1 MVTLTT
7 RNELKR
13 RLLESLGNADPA
25 EIGRLALDM
34 MSDIESVYSESG
46 IDETGAGEDG
56 RFEYTR
62 PAQVDV
68 VNRAEYDNLRNEYM
82 KRFGGSMGDQ
92 TTPPSQPADDDLSIQ
107 IDPVTGE
114 EETESLEDIID
125 FD

>member
-1 MVTLTT
+1 MVVLTT

-34 MSDIESVYSESG
+34 MSDIESVYTESE
-46 IDETGAGEDG
+46 IDESGAGEDG

-62 PAQVDV
+62 PAQVEV
-68 VNRAEYDNLRNEYM
+68 VNRAEYDALRNEYM
-82 KRFGGSMGDQ
+82 QRFGGSMGDQ
-92 TTPPSQPADDDLSIQ
+92 STPPQQPADDDIEIQ